1 MPKTKDPERAEFE
14 AALLRSI
21 DQAQRGEHAAAHTPA
36 QIAARK
42 RGRPVGSVKEDAKV
56 STTIRFD
63 ADVLA
68 GLKATGPGWQTRAND
83 ALRAALKAGRLKAE
97 PTH

>member
-1 MPKTKDPERAEFE
+1 MPKTKDPEMAEFE

-63 ADVLA
+63 ADDRA
-68 GLKATGPGWQTRAND
+68 WMADTR
-83 ALRAALKAGRLKAE
+83 E
-97 PTH
+97 